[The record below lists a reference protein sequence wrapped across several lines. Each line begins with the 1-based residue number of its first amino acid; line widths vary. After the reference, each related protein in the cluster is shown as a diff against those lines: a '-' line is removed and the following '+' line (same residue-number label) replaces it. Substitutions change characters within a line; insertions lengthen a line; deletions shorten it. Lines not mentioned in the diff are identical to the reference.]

1 MGRLDYWA
9 MCVCCS
15 PAALRETPPAPP
27 VTLLR
32 YPAVNT
38 LKPHLKVKSR
48 EFVVFMSFLT
58 LYTPYTLHP
67 PYTEH
72 LTLITRRESLIEK
85 ERI

>member
-15 PAALRETPPAPP
+15 PAARRETPPAPP

-38 LKPHLKVKSR
+38 LTLQPPPPLPPLRLPQLQLKVKIKGL
-48 EFVVFMSFLT
+48 VAYMSFLT
-58 LYTPYTLHP
+58 LN
-67 PYTEH
+67 TE
-72 LTLITRRESLIEK
+72 L
-85 ERI
+85 